1 MASNTDLALETEGLS
16 KTYKGLRARVQ
27 ALYPLDL
34 KLEAGHIFGLLGA
47 NGAGKSTLVKAVL
60 GIVRPTT
67 GRARIFG
74 VDTRNPD
81 SRRNVGYLPE
91 GLAFPRYLSGRE
103 TCEYFGK
110 LAGVTG
116 ARLKAEVDE
125 KLKLV
130 GMADWAAR
138 KVVKYSKGMKQRI
151 GMAQALIGDPKL
163 VILDEPTDGVDPVG
177 RHELRDV
184 IRALPARGTTVFL
197 NSHMLSEVEAVCDQV
212 AIMYRGRLLQRG
224 PVSEITEKMSVRDGK
239 MQLKFRLGPYQGALP
254 AGFEGAEVRDGDVLV
269 QVSNREETNTLID
282 RLRAAGIAIYEVQ
295 QWHASLEEA
304 FLAIMEDGEHM
315 GIGGVK

>member
-1 MASNTDLALETEGLS
+1 MATSTNLALETERLS

-27 ALYPLDL
+27 ALMPLDL

-47 NGAGKSTLVKAVL
+47 NGAGKSTLVKVIL

-67 GRARIFG
+67 GRARLFG
-74 VDTRNPD
+74 VDTRNPEA
-81 SRRNVGYLPE
+81 RRNVGYLPE
-91 GLAFPRYLSGRE
+91 GLSFPRYLSGRE

-110 LAGVTG
+110 LAGLGG
-116 ARLKAEVDE
+116 AKLKAEVDE
-125 KLKLV
+125 KLKIV
-130 GMADWAAR
+130 GMSDWASR
-138 KVVKYSKGMKQRI
+138 KVLKYSKGMKQRI

-184 IRALPARGTTVFL
+184 IRGLPAKGTTVFL
-197 NSHMLSEVEAVCDQV
+197 NSHMLTEVEAVCDQV

-224 PVSEITEKMSVRDGK
+224 PVHEITEKMSVRDGK
-239 MQLKFRLGPYQGALP
+239 LQLKFHVGKLPETLP
-254 AGFEGAEVRDGDVLV
+254 AGFESAEVKGEHLFVR
-269 QVSNREETNTLID
+269 VSDREEVSLMID
-282 RLRAAGIAIYEVQ
+282 RLRAVGVSIYEVQ

-304 FLAIMEDGEHM
+304 FLQIMEDGEHM
-315 GIGGVK
+315 GIGGER